1 MTDTTRAAVVD
12 APDLSGGEGRVA
24 LTVQALAD
32 RQSLREQIADVL
44 RAAVVAGQMRPG
56 VVYSVPTLA
65 AQFGVSAT
73 PVREAMLDLAKEGL
87 VESVRNKGFRV
98 TELADKD
105 LDDITQLRA
114 LIEVP
119 TVAQLALVIDAA
131 DVEALRPL
139 AQSIVDSAA
148 DGDLI
153 RYLEA
158 DRRFHLRLLAL
169 AGNPRLVEVVR
180 DLRAQTR
187 LYGLDQLVR
196 QGRLTASGLE
206 HLELLDALRERD
218 PQRTEAVMRR
228 HIGHVRGIWAAVP
241 EDEE

>member
-1 MTDTTRAAVVD
+1 MRM
-12 APDLSGGEGRVA
+12 PP
-24 LTVQALAD
+24 LAD
-32 RQSLREQIADVL
+32 RQSLREEIANVL

-65 AQFGVSAT
+65 EQFGVSAT

-98 TELADKD
+98 TELADAD
-105 LDDITQLRA
+105 LDDITELRA

-119 TVAQLALVIDAA
+119 TVAMLAPVIEPA
-131 DVEALRPL
+131 DIEALRPL
-139 AQSIVDSAA
+139 AQEIVDSAE

-153 RYLEA
+153 RYLDA

-169 AGNPRLVEVVR
+169 AGNPRLVDVVR
-180 DLRAQTR
+180 ELRAQTR
-187 LYGLDQLVR
+187 LYGLDQLVE
-196 QGRLTASGLE
+196 QGRLTASAAE
-206 HLELLDALRERD
+206 HHELLDALAEGD
-218 PQRTEAVMRR
+218 AARTEAVMRR

-241 EDEE
+241 EDEGA